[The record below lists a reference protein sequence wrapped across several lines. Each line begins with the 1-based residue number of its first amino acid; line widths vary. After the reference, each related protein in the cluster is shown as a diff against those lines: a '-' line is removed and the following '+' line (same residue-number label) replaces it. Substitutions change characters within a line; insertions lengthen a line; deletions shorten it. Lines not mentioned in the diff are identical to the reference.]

1 MLIYKIFCSII
12 TKQAYLATL
21 GSHVASLLSCPG
33 DSELAQKEL
42 WRVQSCLK
50 EMESLSSESSF
61 GDATTDAIVKLKTEV
76 MSLR

>member
-1 MLIYKIFCSII
+1 MAPLNDDFAF
-12 TKQAYLATL
+12 Q
-21 GSHVASLLSCPG
+21 
-33 DSELAQKEL
+33 AQKEL